1 MPDVEREARYC
12 RMKSLI
18 ALKDDKEALTDMQ
31 YLQNDA
37 NNAFGAEASFLL
49 AEYYYNH
56 NQLDKSE
63 EAIMAFINKK
73 SPYQYWIARSFCIV
87 GRYIHR
93 PQRRLPSQT
102 VLADAQR
109 QLQSQRRH
117 STNDQQTTCRY
128 KHPLQKNGILRHKTL
143 YLTIH

>member
-73 SPYQYWIARSFCIV
+73 SPYQYWIARSFV
-87 GRYIHR
+87 
-93 PQRRLPSQT
+93 L
-102 VLADAQR
+102 LADIYIARKDDFQAKQYVLTLKDNYKANYDIAQMINKR
-109 QLQSQRRH
+109 LADID
-117 STNDQQTTCRY
+117 TRY
-128 KHPLQKNGILRHKTL
+128 KETV
-143 YLTIH
+143 Y